1 MHSTQGP
8 DVVAL
13 AAFSGWN
20 DAGSASTDALTHLIN
35 AFGVDEALPG
45 GERVI
50 DANSYIDFQINR
62 PVLSRTDAGAR
73 TIEWPHTR
81 VMPLSMQG
89 ERRFISVMGPE
100 PSFNWRGYCE
110 EVLAALRDFGA
121 TRLVT
126 LGALLAD
133 TPHTRPLPVSVTRF
147 PRSLDFEVGEADG
160 GYEGPIG
167 IPTVL
172 ADMAAAQ
179 GLPTTSV
186 WVQVPN
192 YVSQNPVPKATLA
205 LVRTLSATMD
215 VQLEVDD
222 LSDDAEAWER
232 GMDELTRGED
242 DISAYVQQLEK
253 IRDESELP
261 EASGEAIA
269 SEFEEFLRGRD
280 SRD

>member
-1 MHSTQGP
+1 MHSTTTP
-8 DVVAL
+8 DVVAI

-35 AFGVDEALPG
+35 SLGVDEENSSG
-45 GERVI
+45 KRVI
-50 DANSYIDFQINR
+50 DAHSYVDFQINR
-62 PVLSRTDAGAR
+62 PVLSRNDAGGR
-73 TIEWPHTR
+73 TIEWPDTT
-81 VMPLSMQG
+81 VTPLALQG
-89 ERRFISVMGPE
+89 ERRFIAVMGPE

-110 EVLAALRDFGA
+110 DVLEALRDNGV
-121 TRLVT
+121 TKLVT

-133 TPHTRPLPVSVTRF
+133 TPHTRPLPVSITQI

-179 GLPTTSV
+179 GLSTTSV

-205 LVRTLSATMD
+205 LVRTLNATVDIQLD
-215 VQLEVDD
+215 VND
-222 LSDDAEAWER
+222 LIDDAEAWER
-232 GMDELTRGED
+232 GMNELTSGED